1 MPAATYDFTTV
12 LQRNLTNTPRGLD
25 NVYIATPIW
34 VDSVAHPLV
43 ADSYK
48 LMTITAQTICLT
60 GTLVVQ
66 TVEVAADTIAVGD
79 VTTNNRWL
87 AATAINAL
95 GATSFTGAAI
105 YYAAADELQIT
116 ASAAIT
122 AAKFWIGL
130 VAQYLQTT

>member
-1 MPAATYDFTTV
+1 
-12 LQRNLTNTPRGLD
+12 
-25 NVYIATPIW
+25 
-34 VDSVAHPLV
+34 
-43 ADSYK
+43 
-48 LMTITAQTICLT
+48 
-60 GTLVVQ
+60 VQ